1 MWSFPPGQR
10 ATFQWNSG
18 DVTAVVAV
26 QGRTGVDGWRRNNS
40 ALISSLTE
48 VKFVMSVGST
58 PCSSKE
64 KHSLPPVTV
73 QANKEQENIEI
84 CVTFDVTIQWSAQQ
98 KLQVWGAESPL
109 APPCVSSPPQAVFFP
124 SRRLA
129 AKTGKS
135 LTPKKRHDSSYLD
148 ELGRLSVLYICKREN
163 WESVKK
169 AIILINNTYLKKIKM
184 CRPFNLLILNEQQ
197 IIQKWMK
204 NKLPDSRASTP
215 WKTTCPSP
223 MEHIHTL

>member
-1 MWSFPPGQR
+1 MQLKGETFLTSCHRPSEQR
-10 ATFQWNSG
+10 AREHRDLCNF
-18 DVTAVVAV
+18 
-26 QGRTGVDGWRRNNS
+26 WRDNPMKCS
-40 ALISSLTE
+40 A
-48 VKFVMSVGST
+48 
-58 PCSSKE
+58 
-64 KHSLPPVTV
+64 
-73 QANKEQENIEI
+73 
-84 CVTFDVTIQWSAQQ
+84 
-98 KLQVWGAESPL
+98 KLQVWCAESPL

-204 NKLPDSRASTP
+204 NKLPDSCSSTP

>member
-58 PCSSKE
+58 PCSWKE
-64 KHSLPPVTV
+64 KHSSPPVTV

-98 KLQVWGAESPL
+98 NYKSKALSHLWHHLASPHPLRRYSSLPAASPQKLVNPWL
-109 APPCVSSPPQAVFFP
+109 
-124 SRRLA
+124 L
-129 AKTGKS
+129 KS
-135 LTPKKRHDSSYLD
+135 VTIP
-148 ELGRLSVLYICKREN
+148 VI
-163 WESVKK
+163 
-169 AIILINNTYLKKIKM
+169 
-184 CRPFNLLILNEQQ
+184 
-197 IIQKWMK
+197 WM
-204 NKLPDSRASTP
+204 S
-215 WKTTCPSP
+215 
-223 MEHIHTL
+223 